1 MIPALAPAGPDVG
14 TTSEMVPVS
23 RIASPARE
31 VRNTRARR
39 TSPESAGVSAGPGV
53 PFAHAA
59 SDAAVTTRKKNA
71 RAAEKRRVVELRGV
85 FTARTLPGRATGF
98 KERRTT

>member
-1 MIPALAPAGPDVG
+1 
-14 TTSEMVPVS
+14 
-23 RIASPARE
+23 
-31 VRNTRARR
+31 
-39 TSPESAGVSAGPGV
+39 
-53 PFAHAA
+53 
-59 SDAAVTTRKKNA
+59 VTTRKKNP